1 MRFKLFNIVIILLTI
16 ILFSCGNDVVDP
28 GWRTKGSLTLAFGS
42 NTLSK
47 TIVPDVDMNIVSYDI
62 QGNGPSG
69 ATFSRLNITTGS
81 VSINDLVIGAWTVV
95 VYGKNA
101 AGDIIGSGSSP
112 AVIAEGQ
119 STSVAITVIPQEG
132 NGTLSIT
139 VYWDTEIPN
148 PNLTAILT
156 KLGGLPVEF
165 SNFTYGVNSFSY
177 IDSAVAPGYYT
188 LQLKLKSG
196 TDDVWGSAPAIR
208 ILTGFTTSVNLSA
221 EAPASDPSAGTFGV
235 YSETV
240 PLDVE
245 YGVDAEVISLQS
257 LWSCE
262 LYTNDT
268 VDPGEGSSCI
278 KVVGTNLG
286 VGFYIRRRPLG
297 STIDFTDIDYIHFMY
312 KGNNGFKVAVVDQ
325 FVRSIDMDVLPGYG
339 LVTNGTWCN
348 IKIPLSAFPGLDAS
362 KIESY
367 FYIEATPVHGHSP
380 GDIFYID
387 NIYFSGTNY
396 SGNTNTPISNSPE
409 EFGLY
414 SETVALDVEWNF
426 DTKLTVFSGGMLNAK
441 ITTNPAEGSECW
453 QFEGTDT
460 WMGFGFEV
468 MPFTDANAKDLSAYN
483 YLNFNYRGT
492 KNFRLGMR
500 WVGSNIYLDV
510 VDMVGFDLVIDGN
523 WSTVKIPLTAFTG
536 IDKSKVLQYIMFS
549 SVGDYEVGDIHT
561 FDNIYF
567 SVN

>member
-1 MRFKLFNIVIILLTI
+1 MARSKNVFFLILSVFLIFISCSNEIPLESTKFALSLADLTI
-16 ILFSCGNDVVDP
+16 GEVTIEDLESGIVRFSLRVPKKMSKVNLYCRKNGLEDYVVTDLQKT
-28 GWRTKGSLTLAFGS
+28 GQIRNRDKTYTYTHTRTEAYS
-42 NTLSK
+42 
-47 TIVPDVDMNIVSYDI
+47 
-62 QGNGPSG
+62 
-69 ATFSRLNITTGS
+69 
-81 VSINDLVIGAWTVV
+81 
-95 VYGKNA
+95 
-101 AGDIIGSGSSP
+101 AGDIIEARFYTYSPKSGEIFYPGPTDATWSTPLVYGSSSSSSSS
-112 AVIAEGQ
+112 VSSSSSS
-119 STSVAITVIPQEG
+119 STPTV
-132 NGTLSIT
+132 
-139 VYWDTEIPN
+139 
-148 PNLTAILT
+148 
-156 KLGGLPVEF
+156 
-165 SNFTYGVNSFSY
+165 
-177 IDSAVAPGYYT
+177 
-188 LQLKLKSG
+188 
-196 TDDVWGSAPAIR
+196 
-208 ILTGFTTSVNLSA
+208 
-221 EAPASDPSAGTFGV
+221 GTFGV

-245 YGVDAEVISLQS
+245 YDVDAEIISLQG

-262 LYTNDT
+262 IYTNDT

-348 IKIPLSAFPGLDAS
+348 IKIPLSAFTGLDVS

-396 SGNTNTPISNSPE
+396 SGNTNTPLSNSPE

-414 SETVALDVEWNF
+414 SETIALDIEWNF

-441 ITTNPAEGSECW
+441 ITVNPAEGSECW

-460 WMGFGFEV
+460 WMGFAFEV
-468 MPFTDANAKDLSAYN
+468 MPFEAASAKDLSAYN

-492 KNFRLGMR
+492 KTFLLGMR
-500 WVGSNIYLDV
+500 SVSAEKYLDV
-510 VDMVGFDLVIDGN
+510 AVMAGYGLEFSGN
-523 WSTVKIPLTAFTG
+523 WCTVRIPLSSFTG
-536 IDKSKVLQYIMFS
+536 VDKSEILQYIMFAANAGTGYS
-549 SVGDYEVGDIHT
+549 VGDIHT
-561 FDNIYF
+561 FDHIYF